1 MIIEEVLLPRC
12 FRQSLTSGTEEQTFE
27 REILFLQTLIGSSE
41 IASRGDDLFE
51 LALQIAKSLECGAE
65 QFLAGGQIVRDGVNL
80 LRHTH
85 VYVLD
90 GACVEEFS
98 KFFRVVFKWRGQSAC
113 GASPW

>member
-1 MIIEEVLLPRC
+1 
-12 FRQSLTSGTEEQTFE
+12 
-27 REILFLQTLIGSSE
+27 
-41 IASRGDDLFE
+41 
-51 LALQIAKSLECGAE
+51 
-65 QFLAGGQIVRDGVNL
+65 LAGGQIVRDGVNL